1 MKKLIIVLLALVLLT
16 ACAPTETTIVTLP
29 EISNLAPVA
38 VTATDTPSPPLVIIE
53 TPEPKPIQTPD
64 TKLSYEEFATQTAE
78 AGVEET
84 ARMVV
89 NICKWHNYYPI
100 IADWNSEKE
109 NKDRQLDENLILAV
123 MAKESHCNPYADDG
137 VSVGVMAVTPRPNWW
152 TREQL
157 LNVRINIYAGMNI
170 LANAIEQSDGD
181 IRTALA
187 AYNCGW
193 ESLNAGKCIPAGGYT
208 YADDVINFWL
218 PRFEEID
225 NGK

>member
-1 MKKLIIVLLALVLLT
+1 MKKLIIVLLAVVLLA
-16 ACAPTETTIVTLP
+16 ACSTEPTTTTMVTLP

-38 VTATDTPSPPLVIIE
+38 VTATVTPSPALVIIE
-53 TPEPKPIQTPD
+53 TPEPKPIPTPP
-64 TKLSYEEFATQTAE
+64 LNEGE
-78 AGVEET
+78 EET

-89 NICKWHNYYPI
+89 NICRWHNYSPI

-109 NKDRQLDENLILAV
+109 NKDRQLNENLILAV
-123 MAKESHCNPYADDG
+123 MAKESHCNPYMDDG
-137 VSVGVMAVTPRPNWW
+137 VSVGVMAVTPRPGWW
-152 TREQL
+152 TKEQL
-157 LNVRINIYAGMNI
+157 QNVRVNIYAGMNI

-193 ESLNAGKCIPAGGYT
+193 ESLNANECIPSGGYA
-208 YADDVINFWL
+208 YADSVLYFWF